1 MIGGAVRPTLTTANG
16 IESATTVRRSG
27 WLSEQR
33 SSGVL
38 TPKLES
44 GPTHGWLCHTAS
56 VVAAS
61 TLECTMSGIANSRA
75 CAVSPATV
83 PCRHSTTSRSRP
95 AAKRLRRRSNDGAS
109 TRRFNGW
116 ELRIAESAG
125 VRAAWP
131 VARPG
136 AVSAPTISHTTT
148 HTARRIANNS
158 ETRAVGLSR
167 AFALALCQSVNNSSR
182 PQAEA
187 ASGVTRGCLVAYAFR
202 LSSSRKEHDLPW
214 LTGDRRGSVLPTPQS
229 LLRSVYAGRLC
240 VAIAIYLTVALKFA
254 VAGPLDVLVTSFVL
268 VAAVVVTIASYWYT
282 HLSRRV
288 PGRTFL
294 YGQALFDVAL
304 ITTVVHITGGPQ
316 SDLTPLYVP
325 LIAVTAVL
333 MPPASTGLITVL
345 VGIVYFADVFFGH
358 TTPMTA
364 QVGLQLL
371 VFAAVAAVTAYFSSR
386 VSVMGAER
394 EALAG
399 ELRQAR
405 LEAADVLRS
414 VPTGIVT
421 VDQAGHLLY
430 CNPAAEQILGF
441 KERQWRGRPIMPEFA
456 KIAPEFWAAI
466 TATARRGVR
475 AMRVEAT
482 VRRPD
487 RTFPI
492 GVTTTTLD
500 VEPGARDQ
508 ESARVHSLVCGAAGA
523 REARQRR
530 RKVPDLAR
538 GARDRPA
545 VASALGVSR
554 FLAGARHGVPATR
567 SADRGGRGDPARA
580 RAPGLPRGRRHR
592 SEGRTDPDGGRRGP
606 VAPGGVEPGAER
618 RPGRGE
624 GRPRRST
631 HRTTRRARAAWRRG
645 HRDSRI
651 PGRERQRPGYP

>member
-1 MIGGAVRPTLTTANG
+1 VT
-16 IESATTVRRSG
+16 
-27 WLSEQR
+27 WL
-33 SSGVL
+33 V
-38 TPKLES
+38 
-44 GPTHGWLCHTAS
+44 
-56 VVAAS
+56 
-61 TLECTMSGIANSRA
+61 
-75 CAVSPATV
+75 
-83 PCRHSTTSRSRP
+83 
-95 AAKRLRRRSNDGAS
+95 
-109 TRRFNGW
+109 
-116 ELRIAESAG
+116 
-125 VRAAWP
+125 
-131 VARPG
+131 
-136 AVSAPTISHTTT
+136 
-148 HTARRIANNS
+148 
-158 ETRAVGLSR
+158 
-167 AFALALCQSVNNSSR
+167 
-182 PQAEA
+182 
-187 ASGVTRGCLVAYAFR
+187 
-202 LSSSRKEHDLPW
+202 
-214 LTGDRRGSVLPTPQS
+214 GDRRGSVLPTPQS

-240 VAIAIYLTVALKFA
+240 VAGAIYLAAALKFA
-254 VAGPLDVLVTSFVL
+254 VAAPLDVLVTSFVL
-268 VAAVVVTIASYWYT
+268 VAAVMVTIASYWYT
-282 HLSRRV
+282 HLSRRT

-333 MPPASTGLITVL
+333 MPPASTGLITAL

-358 TTPMTA
+358 TTPMTG

-371 VFAAVAAVTAYFSSR
+371 VFAAVAAVTAYFASR

-430 CNPAAEQILGF
+430 CNPAAEQIFGF

-500 VEPGARDQ
+500 VEPAGEPRVTAIFTDISDSKRLEELHLRAERLEAVAELSSSLAHEIKNPLASIRSSVEQLGRAKRVNADEKFLTSLVVRETDRLSRLLSEFLDFSRVRATECRPLDLRTVAAAAIRLVREHPDCPEDAVIDLKGEPTPMEGDEDLLHRVVSNLVLNAVQAAGKGARVVVRTGRPAAHELPGGAGIETPVSLAVSDNGPGIP
-508 ESARVHSLVCGAAGA
+508 ENLRARLFEPFVTGRVGGTGLGLAIVQRAVDAHRGLVLVDSPPGQGTTFTVYFPAA
-523 REARQRR
+523 R
-530 RKVPDLAR
+530 RK
-538 GARDRPA
+538 
-545 VASALGVSR
+545 
-554 FLAGARHGVPATR
+554 
-567 SADRGGRGDPARA
+567 
-580 RAPGLPRGRRHR
+580 
-592 SEGRTDPDGGRRGP
+592 E
-606 VAPGGVEPGAER
+606 E
-618 RPGRGE
+618 
-624 GRPRRST
+624 
-631 HRTTRRARAAWRRG
+631 AA
-645 HRDSRI
+645 
-651 PGRERQRPGYP
+651 